1 LKKILPLLL
10 FFISAIAR
18 GQVAESFDAANVCSG
33 SLPCWSANEFN
44 ITARGT
50 VPSGTPSLCN
60 TPAIFDINTS
70 ASIAGSGSLHTSW
83 YANTTVGTPAYQNI
97 KTLYSNASAADGD
110 NVSFQ
115 FRINPIFYNNIDTT
129 GGLYHDYSIISV
141 RLFCGDFSYSYNYVP
156 ADSGIVQNVN
166 QLITGSNGGGTVAI
180 EIMSYLT
187 TDRAGG
193 FIDSLSYNLDLDN
206 FSTTGPLDSL
216 NNCNA
221 VVLPLRLISF
231 AGANSDCTNKLQ
243 WRICCGRNS

>member
-1 LKKILPLLL
+1 LKKILPLLF
-10 FFISAIAR
+10 FFITGIAR
-18 GQVAESFDAANVCSG
+18 AQVAESFNEINVCSG
-33 SLPCWSANEFN
+33 SLPCWSANEIN

-50 VPSGTPSLCN
+50 VPSGTPSLCS
-60 TPAIFDINTS
+60 TPAIFDINAS
-70 ASIAGSGSLHTSW
+70 APIAGSGSLHTSW
-83 YANTTVGTPAYQNI
+83 YANTSVGTPAYQNI

-115 FRINPIFYNNIDTT
+115 FRINPIFYNHIDTT

-156 ADSGIVQNVN
+156 ADSGTVQNIN

-180 EIMSYLT
+180 EIMSYLG

-206 FSTTGPLDSL
+206 FSTTGTLD
-216 NNCNA
+216 
-221 VVLPLRLISF
+221 
-231 AGANSDCTNKLQ
+231 
-243 WRICCGRNS
+243 